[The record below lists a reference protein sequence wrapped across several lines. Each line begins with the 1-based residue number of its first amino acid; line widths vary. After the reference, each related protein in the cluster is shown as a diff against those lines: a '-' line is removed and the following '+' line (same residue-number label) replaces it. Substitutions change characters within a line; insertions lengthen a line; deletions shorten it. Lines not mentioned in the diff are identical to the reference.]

1 MGRMAISAS
10 VRRPVKAILRPAA
23 LPLLRRLWLPFE
35 IMLPR
40 LESLEQKVASIPA
53 QVPQAPDLRE
63 AVENVRGTVN
73 NLVRTWLRLQNEV
86 SHLATSVP
94 EATAKAVQ
102 AQISALEERVQ
113 NSVSHLAT
121 SVPEI
126 ASGAVQGQLSQVEER
141 VQAVECQWQDDIA
154 GRS

>member
-94 EATAKAVQ
+94 ETTANAVQ
-102 AQISALEERVQ
+102 AQIAAFEERVQ
-113 NSVSHLAT
+113 KAT
-121 SVPEI
+121 SQLLAGVPEI
-126 ASGAVQGQLSQVEER
+126 ATGAVQGRLAKLEE
-141 VQAVECQWQDDIA
+141 
-154 GRS
+154 